1 MPDSTADDQERRMA
15 LEIIGWEYQ
24 RLSDWVKGDQRLVIT
39 IASILGAV
47 AGVGITAALQKRG
60 DTLVFATVVNILL
73 PLLLFALTSSGTYLM
88 FWERRR
94 RQYLREELE
103 TRVNR
108 LFQPEEVLGW
118 EQWEV
123 SNRSFAWRRNTALVS
138 ILLSALAAWTVVLF
152 FGMTWAIDNQY
163 WPISWCQWP
172 RIAFLFAPWLFFL
185 ASLTSVGLVSL
196 RDLWPGRN

>member
-1 MPDSTADDQERRMA
+1 MA

-94 RQYLREELE
+94 
-103 TRVNR
+103 
-108 LFQPEEVLGW
+108 
-118 EQWEV
+118 
-123 SNRSFAWRRNTALVS
+123 
-138 ILLSALAAWTVVLF
+138 
-152 FGMTWAIDNQY
+152 
-163 WPISWCQWP
+163 
-172 RIAFLFAPWLFFL
+172 
-185 ASLTSVGLVSL
+185 
-196 RDLWPGRN
+196 